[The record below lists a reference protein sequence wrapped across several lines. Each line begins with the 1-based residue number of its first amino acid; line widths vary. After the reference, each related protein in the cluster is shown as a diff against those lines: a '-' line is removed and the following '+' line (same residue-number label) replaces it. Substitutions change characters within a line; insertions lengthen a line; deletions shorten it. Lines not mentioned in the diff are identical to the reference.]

1 MTRARDLANLIGS
14 GNFTTET
21 LTATAGQ
28 TAFTPS
34 NTFTSNF
41 LQVFYNGLLLD
52 PNVDYTE
59 NGTTITLTV
68 PATAGDEMEVVTYN
82 TFSVGDA
89 ITQTEADNRYVNA
102 SGDTIPNGLEIRS
115 DTLSTAPIIA
125 SNGFDGDQFQI
136 KQPNRGG
143 HFGWQCSGTNSEN
156 YVVIDRQRSNEVLS
170 IHGTQNHI
178 LRTNNIDRLTVDS
191 GGRVLTPYRPVISV
205 GHIGSS
211 QALTGPV
218 NVFQPSVSGLSVLYD
233 TNVGGMLNEST
244 GRFTVPVGGNYE
256 VSFYTMKYGSGLS
269 YYNIAANGYD
279 FMRPYNDNNAAGWS
293 TISATAVVYLNA
305 NDYITVVMQQRTA
318 QYNAHGN
325 QHLRFTIKHLG

>member
-52 PNVDYTE
+52 PTVDYTE

-68 PATAGDEMEVVTYN
+68 AATAGDEMEVVTYN

-115 DTLSTAPIIA
+115 DTLSTAPIVA

-143 HFGWQCSGTNSEN
+143 HFGWQCSGTSSEN

-178 LRTNNIDRLTVDS
+178 LRTNNTDRLTIDSSGRVTMPYQPAFQSHSTVGFVTTS
-191 GGRVLTPYRPVISV
+191 GGNVIPFS
-205 GHIGSS
+205 GS
-211 QALTGPV
+211 TV
-218 NVFQPSVSGLSVLYD
+218 NRGNHYN
-233 TNVGGMLNEST
+233 TST
-244 GRFTVPVGGNYE
+244 STFTAPVGGVYQFD
-256 VSFYTMKYGSGLS
+256 VSFYAENNQLSAAIAVNGSAVSGS
-269 YYNIAANGYD
+269 DVIGYA
-279 FMRPYNDNNAAGWS
+279 FQASGEAPR
-293 TISATAVVYLNA
+293 TISTSLIRALSA
-305 NDYITVVMQQRTA
+305 NDTVNVIARSGYSA
-318 QYNAHGN
+318 YYYGGHSYFSGY
-325 QHLRFTIKHLG
+325 LIG